1 MKRYTIADVAK
12 LTGVGKQTVR
22 RRAKEIGLYDKMQAI
37 DARGTMSM
45 TSEQAAVLA
54 DAVMKSSPEG
64 IAEVASRAKQD
75 DLMVMHDAVVEAL
88 RETIRTKDELID
100 ALRTRIDTLE
110 EEVEWLRSERCR

>member
-12 LTGVGKQTVR
+12 VTGVGKQTVR
-22 RRAKEIGLYDKMQAI
+22 RRAKEIGLYDRMQVI

-64 IAEVASRAKQD
+64 IAEVAARAKQD
-75 DLMVMHDAVVEAL
+75 DLMIMHDAVVDAL
-88 RETIRTKDELID
+88 RETIRAKDELID

-110 EEVEWLRSERCR
+110 EEAERLRSERCR